1 MLTSLGLNSC
11 HSLFLLCV
19 LVASLLPRAFS
30 HADPDRGL
38 AKRQVSTPPPL
49 VVFQVQDPIII
60 PTTNGNQSGCV
71 ETQLLMDHEFA
82 FSYGKPFIG
91 NYVPPACDFNRVIM
105 NFTVTSKGRQFDR
118 LGLMYLG
125 DIEVFRTSTA
135 EPTSNGIVW
144 TYIKEMDQY
153 EPLWKTE
160 QKIIFDLGNLIDST
174 YTAPFDTLLTA
185 TFFTVRNTKPA
196 ADQILPISARR
207 SAENGPSA
215 FSLPDE
221 IASVAYRI
229 PQNTERA
236 VVTLSACGQA
246 TEEFWYTNVPSS
258 EVNTFAD
265 QVGLLYG
272 YSPYREVEL
281 LIDGQIAGAFVPPT
295 VIFTGGIVPGLWRPL
310 VGLDAFD
317 LTETEIDVT
326 PWLPLLCDGASHT
339 FEIRVAGLDDN
350 GNGKASLSD
359 SVGPSWIVTGKIFLF
374 LGPQGSVTS
383 GTPPGIDAGQPEIS
397 IISQL
402 TTNSTGA
409 NETLEYAMSY
419 DRLISVSSTIKTSNG
434 TTFPAFWKQN
444 FRFTNTNNISSQGFA
459 QSTNQVTKGIDSS
472 SSGYTND
479 YELHLTVNST
489 FSTTPPNTI
498 SIYGTVSRDVITF
511 AHVGPSIFPS
521 PLQQFAP
528 GPPNPRNLYL
538 YARPGRPDPYPLIIP
553 PTFPIFKGRYQ
564 WAGQAGGASYFSSPN
579 QSTSTGDTSQ
589 VFQLKGLQ
597 SRDGTDGGTE
607 LYETWVAARN
617 GSVAIQSEALL
628 GKAIRAQGAGNA
640 LGREGAGA
648 GAAVQAQVARTS
660 VREILGRG
668 PGEARRSL
676 VGTGGERLVSD

>member
-1 MLTSLGLNSC
+1 ML
-11 HSLFLLCV
+11 
-19 LVASLLPRAFS
+19 
-30 HADPDRGL
+30 
-38 AKRQVSTPPPL
+38 
-49 VVFQVQDPIII
+49 
-60 PTTNGNQSGCV
+60 
-71 ETQLLMDHEFA
+71 
-82 FSYGKPFIG
+82 G

-135 EPTSNGIVW
+135 EPTSNGIIW

-153 EPLWKTE
+153 ETLWKTE

-174 YTAPFDTLLTA
+174 YTAPFNTLLTA
-185 TFFTVRNTKPA
+185 TFFAVQNTKPA

-207 SAENGPSA
+207 SADNGPSA
-215 FSLPDE
+215 FSLPSNN
-221 IASVAYRI
+221 ASVAYRI

-246 TEEFWYTNVPSS
+246 AEEFWYTNVQNS

-265 QVGLLYG
+265 QVGVLYG
-272 YSPYREVEL
+272 YSPFREVEL

-295 VIFTGGIVPGLWRPL
+295 VIFTGGIVPGLWRPI
-310 VGLDAFD
+310 VGIDAFD

-339 FEIRVAGLDDN
+339 FEIRVVGLNDD
-350 GNGKASLSD
+350 GLGKASLSD
-359 SVGPSWIVTGKIFLF
+359 SVGSSWIVTGKIFLF

-383 GTPPGIDAGQPEIS
+383 GTPPRIDAGPPGIS
-397 IISQL
+397 ITSQV

-409 NETLEYAMSY
+409 NETLQYATLYHRS
-419 DRLISVSSTIKTSNG
+419 ISVTSTIKTSNG
-434 TTFPAFWKQN
+434 TTFPASWKQD
-444 FRFTNTNNISSQGFA
+444 FSFTNTNNISSQGFS
-459 QSTNQVTKGIDSS
+459 QHTNQITKGTDLS
-472 SSGYTND
+472 SSGFTND
-479 YELHLTVNST
+479 YELHLDVTST

-553 PTFPIFKGRYQ
+553 PTLPNFRGRYQ
-564 WAGQAGGASYFSSPN
+564 WAGQAAGASYLSSPN
-579 QSTSTGDTSQ
+579 RSSSSGEMDQ
-589 VFQLKGLQ
+589 VFHLRGFQK
-597 SRDGTDGGTE
+597 RDETYGETE
-607 LYETWVAARN
+607 LYETFVQARN
-617 GSVAIQSEALL
+617 TSLIVQSESLIGMPVGVQRAVSTL
-628 GKAIRAQGAGNA
+628 GTQRTNSGLQE
-640 LGREGAGA
+640 EGA
-648 GAAVQAQVARTS
+648 RSS
-660 VREILGRG
+660 VRELLGRG

-676 VGTGGERLVSD
+676 VGTGGEGVKRV